1 MSQALL
7 LLSSSIATLH
17 SSFSSL
23 FGYSVAAYPERSEGS
38 HSSKFTL
45 LFCIS
50 RKLILPCLF
59 FFLLTSN
66 LFSQTKQTET
76 VQQTWF
82 GYFNQTRFSNKW
94 GTWTD
99 IHLRTKE
106 DFVSG
111 ISQSILRLGLTYYRS
126 EEHTSELQ
134 SQSNL
139 VCRLLLEKKK
149 KKI

>member
-1 MSQALL
+1 MK
-7 LLSSSIATLH
+7 
-17 SSFSSL
+17 SSFLLALVLVCTGSL
-23 FGYSVAAYPERSEGS
+23 AQV
-38 HSSKFTL
+38 
-45 LFCIS
+45 
-50 RKLILPCLF
+50 
-59 FFLLTSN
+59 
-66 LFSQTKQTET
+66 KQTET
-76 VQQTWF
+76 VQQAWF